1 MQQSAAVAHGEGH
14 GTTLGLN
21 NRKFLMWT
29 FLASDSLFFGA
40 LIATFLLYRNSSVVG
55 PYPHEILDIPVTSTS
70 TFVLLTSSLS
80 MVLALAGFQRG
91 NVPMARFWLFAT
103 AFLGAT
109 FLGFQVYE
117 FYEFVHEGLTPRTNV
132 FGAAFFTLTGF
143 HGAHVTLGVIWL
155 FSLLGYSMKRGI
167 PPERSLDV
175 ELAGLYWHFV
185 DIVWVVIFTVV
196 YLLSSL
202 PPANG
207 G

>member
-1 MQQSAAVAHGEGH
+1 MQQSAAAAHGGGH

-29 FLASDSLFFGA
+29 FLASDCPFFGA
-40 LIATFLLYRNSSVVG
+40 LIATFLLYRNNSVVG
-55 PYPHEILDIPVTSTS
+55 PYPHEVLDIPVTSTS

-80 MVLALAGFQRG
+80 MVLALSGFQRG
-91 NVPMARFWLFAT
+91 NMAMARFWLFAT
-103 AFLGAT
+103 ALLGAT
-109 FLGFQVYE
+109 FLGFQVFE
-117 FYEFVHEGLTPRTNV
+117 FYTFVQESLTPRTNV

-185 DIVWVVIFTVV
+185 DIVWIVIFTVV